1 MPQRQAFI
9 KLWLRLEGYTP
20 VTVDPLWASLKQA
33 MKSLLTDA
41 TEVLILSATAE
52 EPEAGGAGN
61 LAAAEARCFMHLA
74 VQLDSRDVDAA
85 MTTLEKTQ
93 EGGGFK
99 SVLEPNGFSEL
110 TGAGM
115 VTEPEVEKDPAVT
128 PTAEHAHKTLLIVL
142 SFIAALLTIM
152 AVYCLCVH
160 YKDWRRHR
168 DHQLVGSSVELSD
181 HGNFGNW
188 SARTV

>member
-1 MPQRQAFI
+1 MPRRQAYI
-9 KLWLRLEGYTP
+9 KLWLGLDGYTP
-20 VTVDPLWASLKQA
+20 ITVDPLWPSLKQA

-41 TEVLILSATAE
+41 TAVHILSATAE
-52 EPEAGGAGN
+52 APEAGAGGEGT
-61 LAAAEARCFMHLA
+61 LSEAAGKRCFMHLA
-74 VQLDSRDVDAA
+74 VELDSRDVDAA
-85 MTTLEKTQ
+85 MTKLEKTQ

-99 SVLEPNGFSEL
+99 SVLKPNGFSDL

-152 AVYCLCVH
+152 ATYCLCVN
-160 YKDWRRHR
+160 YRDWKRHR
-168 DHQLVGSSVELSD
+168 DHQLVSSSVELSD
-181 HGNFGNW
+181 HGNW